1 MPTTSKSKWAQ
12 LKVGLMAIVALLIL
26 AFLIILMSGVNPLF
40 RRTTEVYTYLGDSFA
55 MTEGATPVR
64 LNGIPVGKVKKF
76 ELSGSTDPGRIVKLT
91 LSIYD
96 EALPLIPVDS
106 SAKLAQQNLLG
117 SRYVN
122 IKKGMSQQTIKAG
135 AEIPSADTPEIEDL
149 FQQGS
154 STLAAL
160 QKIMDRVNGMLD
172 DVQSGKGT
180 IGALLVDRT
189 LYNRAVEIV
198 DDVKRLT
205 EALNAPDSTIGH
217 LLHDDVLYQDVRGTV
232 TKIDTLIDGLNSG
245 QGTVGKLLKD
255 DALYDELHATLGD
268 VRKTIALINTGDGT
282 VSKLLNSSQLH
293 DQLVTS
299 MGKLDSLLDK
309 VNNGDGTIGRL
320 MNDPSLFEGL
330 DGTTRELQGLLKDFR
345 ANPKKF
351 LTIQLKLW

>member
-1 MPTTSKSKWAQ
+1 MATTSKSKWAQ
-12 LKVGLMAIVALLIL
+12 LKVGLMAMVALLLL

-40 RRTTEVYTYLGDSFA
+40 RRTTDVYTYLPDSVA

-64 LNGIPVGKVKKF
+64 LNGILIGKLKKVEF
-76 ELSGSTDPGRIVKLT
+76 SGSSDPNRIVKLT

-96 EALPLIPVDS
+96 DSLPLVPIDS

-122 IKKGMSQQTIKAG
+122 IKKGRSSQTIQAG
-135 AEIPSADTPEIEDL
+135 SEIPSTDTAEIEDL

-160 QKIMDRVNGMLD
+160 QKIMERVNGILD
-172 DVQSGKGT
+172 DVQGGKGT
-180 IGALLVDRT
+180 IGALLVDKT

-198 DDVKRLT
+198 GDVKNLT
-205 EALNAPDSTIGH
+205 AAMNAPDSTLGRLIH
-217 LLHDDVLYQDVRGTV
+217 EDTLYQDVRGTV
-232 TKIDTLIDGLNSG
+232 SKVDTLLDGLNSG
-245 QGTVGKLLKD
+245 QGTAGKLLRD
-255 DALYDELHATLGD
+255 DALYNELHATMTD
-268 VRKTIALINTGDGT
+268 VRTTIAKINQGDGT
-282 VSKLLNSSQLH
+282 VSKLLNSSELH
-293 DQLVTS
+293 DQLIVS
-299 MGKLDSLLDK
+299 MGKLNGVLDK

-320 MNDPSLFEGL
+320 MNDPSLFEGF